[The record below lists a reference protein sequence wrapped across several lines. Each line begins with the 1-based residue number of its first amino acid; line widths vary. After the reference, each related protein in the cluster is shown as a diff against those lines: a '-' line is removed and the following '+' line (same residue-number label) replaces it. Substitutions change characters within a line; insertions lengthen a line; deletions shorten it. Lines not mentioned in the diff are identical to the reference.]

1 MKLRSQLNCLAVGW
15 LIILAPF
22 FLITYE
28 LVNQFTATRADINSV
43 VYSWEQYIP
52 FIPLTIIPYC
62 SLALLYSISLF
73 LCRSVSEQ
81 TRQACRLV
89 LASTIA
95 CISFLLF
102 PLRFSFIRPKVE
114 GFTGWWF
121 NQLEQFNLSYN
132 QSSILY
138 IILSWLLWQHFLQH
152 TRKRLRWLIHC
163 WFLLI
168 SISVL
173 TTWQHHFIDVIIGV
187 VIGMFIDWLIP
198 VKKIPKTHIHIP
210 CTQSKKLT
218 KYYAIAALVCLCF
231 GICSTPWLL
240 WLALSLFIVS
250 CSYHFGVNTIYKSQH
265 GKYSAATYILLFPWR
280 CLMTISRWLYT
291 RKVPAISPIN
301 EHIFMGSYPCSS
313 VKQKAILDLTFEF
326 PRAQSTYNRVY
337 TCIPMLDLVCPSMLQ
352 LQQAVGELEKLRTQ
366 HNSVLI
372 HCSLGLSRSAIVVVA
387 WLLAFDN
394 FKTVEQACTFVQQ
407 QRPQIVLGSKH
418 MELLEQWHISIT
430 QNPMNMNLVKC

>member
-1 MKLRSQLNCLAVGW
+1 MKLRSQLNCLTVGW

-22 FLITYE
+22 FLVTYE

-152 TRKRLRWLIHC
+152 TPKRLRWLIHC

-168 SISVL
+168 GISVL

-187 VIGMFIDWLIP
+187 AIGMFID
-198 VKKIPKTHIHIP
+198 
-210 CTQSKKLT
+210 
-218 KYYAIAALVCLCF
+218 
-231 GICSTPWLL
+231 
-240 WLALSLFIVS
+240 
-250 CSYHFGVNTIYKSQH
+250 
-265 GKYSAATYILLFPWR
+265 
-280 CLMTISRWLYT
+280 
-291 RKVPAISPIN
+291 
-301 EHIFMGSYPCSS
+301 
-313 VKQKAILDLTFEF
+313 
-326 PRAQSTYNRVY
+326 
-337 TCIPMLDLVCPSMLQ
+337 
-352 LQQAVGELEKLRTQ
+352 
-366 HNSVLI
+366 
-372 HCSLGLSRSAIVVVA
+372 
-387 WLLAFDN
+387 
-394 FKTVEQACTFVQQ
+394 
-407 QRPQIVLGSKH
+407 
-418 MELLEQWHISIT
+418 
-430 QNPMNMNLVKC
+430 